1 MEHEYSF
8 LYIILRPLLEGL
20 PAGIAFLKAD
30 HIVMVTFV
38 TVLLLV
44 ALPLIAARLR
54 PDNRG
59 GLQQTF
65 EVAYEAISGM
75 VRERVHH
82 GAERHVPLI
91 ATFGLVILI
100 FNLSGAVP
108 FFTSPTPNLN
118 TTVALA
124 LVSFLYYN
132 WQGIRE
138 HGPIGY
144 AKTFMGPTA
153 ALAPIMFVSELI
165 SHLARIL
172 SLSLRLAASMGADH
186 VVVGAFTLLFPF
198 LVPAPMVG
206 LGMLMAGLQTFIFV
220 LLSTVYLGGALAKE
234 H

>member
-8 LYIILRPLLEGL
+8 LYILLRPLLDGL
-20 PAGIAFLKAD
+20 PANLAFLKGD
-30 HIVMVTFV
+30 HIVMVSLITLI
-38 TVLLLV
+38 LLIS
-44 ALPLIAARLR
+44 LPLIALRLR

-65 EVAYEAISGM
+65 EVAYEAIRGM
-75 VRERVHH
+75 VSERVPH
-82 GAERHVPLI
+82 GADRHVPLI
-91 ATFGLVILI
+91 ATFGLVILF
-100 FNLSGAVP
+100 FNLSGAFP
-108 FFTSPTPNLN
+108 FLTSPTPNLN

-124 LVSFLYYN
+124 LVSFIYYN

-138 HGPIGY
+138 HGPFGY
-144 AKTFMGPTA
+144 AKTLMGPTV